1 MLKVKEA
8 AAAGAYRVRVKFENG
23 IEKICDIE
31 PFLEKGDFRE
41 LKDPSRFK
49 TLRAI
54 KYGIEWENGLDLS
67 ADTLEAIGSP
77 VDKTIKQG
85 EQHE

>member
-8 AAAGAYRVRVKFENG
+8 VTEGSYMVRVKFENG

-49 TLRAI
+49 TVRAV

-67 ADTLEAIGSP
+67 ADTLESIGRP
-77 VDKTIKQG
+77 VDEITK
-85 EQHE
+85 